1 MDIKFVKKMEVKEVE
16 STHKIFVAFDGT
28 EFDNRDDCMTY
39 EENTKEKLLSGII
52 QNKAAESFAGFD
64 GNEHSD
70 VNNYRW
76 FCPQSK
82 DDIDTLNKCFDELNL
97 IGEDINQWLCIE
109 YDFDYEVKS
118 LSYLD
123 ECIKYAQNVLSKFG
137 YNMQVTKEHEV
148 MQERKKNCAEITLQA
163 AKDLINDFTQN
174 EYESDA
180 NFSDLSK
187 IPVAYTMTEDEK
199 YEVQAYC
206 DLVNYE
212 IYTTVGGD
220 IVSTEYYGSLEKMI
234 EVASKYALF
243 SNGRIPKSLSTT

>member
-82 DDIDTLNKCFDELNL
+82 EDIDTL
-97 IGEDINQWLCIE
+97 
-109 YDFDYEVKS
+109 
-118 LSYLD
+118 
-123 ECIKYAQNVLSKFG
+123 
-137 YNMQVTKEHEV
+137 
-148 MQERKKNCAEITLQA
+148 RNC
-163 AKDLINDFTQN
+163 
-174 EYESDA
+174 
-180 NFSDLSK
+180 
-187 IPVAYTMTEDEK
+187 
-199 YEVQAYC
+199 
-206 DLVNYE
+206 
-212 IYTTVGGD
+212 
-220 IVSTEYYGSLEKMI
+220 
-234 EVASKYALF
+234 
-243 SNGRIPKSLSTT
+243 